1 MNISYLYTN
10 ADFHEALKPLFL
22 LMERPEYKD
31 KVLIVKSSGAD
42 IYDKRCAD
50 VVCNTIN
57 YEKYANM
64 CFSSEGEAAFEEAKN
79 SVMSTVNALAEKMK
93 SEGFWEECKRGY
105 PMPPPELLKREADCD
120 ECY

>member
-1 MNISYLYTN
+1 MDISYLYTN

-50 VVCNTIN
+50 VVVNTID
-57 YEKYANM
+57 YEKYANIKITP
-64 CFSSEGEAAFEEAKN
+64 EGKEALKEA
-79 SVMSTVNALAEKMK
+79 SDAVMSTVNSLMEKMRGMK
-93 SEGFWEECKRGY
+93 IFDNGEEEQ
-105 PMPPPELLKREADCD
+105 P
-120 ECY
+120 